1 MDLRS
6 LKCYKRV
13 KKISIAKIKIQKND
27 KSNTISV
34 QYWHGKYGKVAV
46 ILQNLSQLIG
56 ALFLCDTSAYDEIR
70 SSSFSGLNLNFH
82 FALSSLP

>member
-1 MDLRS
+1 VLQKS
-6 LKCYKRV
+6 EKNKYSKN
-13 KKISIAKIKIQKND
+13 KNTKND